1 MRMTKILALTTVIGG
16 ARVVNTWDAPSASL
30 FTGIQKNVH
39 MNRRIDTI
47 IIHCSATRAG
57 QDFTVADIDR
67 WHRERGF
74 DGIGY
79 HYVVRLDGT
88 IEKGRDVA
96 LPGAHCTG
104 WNARSIG
111 ICYIGGLDANG
122 QPADTRTNAQKRV
135 LYQLVQELQLT
146 YPSIN
151 LVLGHRD
158 TSPDRNGNGIIEP
171 FEYIKACPCFDVQ
184 EFLRTGRSLLLALL
198 AVLVFPCLL
207 SSCKSGKPLGR
218 QRMESDSVV
227 AMAHTTSSES
237 TVQAFRS
244 VWGEGEEHIEQT
256 VLVFGEDTIRGSLS
270 KRHPPL
276 ASVVR
281 TVVDRRRSTDVRTAE
296 AHHTVAKDSTQ
307 EVCQQHFSKET
318 ILTKKG
324 RGGWVLL
331 GVVMVLGVIALR
343 RIR

>member
-1 MRMTKILALTTVIGG
+1 MRMTKILALTTAIGS
-16 ARVVNTWDAPSASL
+16 ARAINTWDAPSASL
-30 FTGIQKNVH
+30 FTGIQKNIH

-47 IIHCSATRAG
+47 IIHCSATKAG
-57 QDFTVADIDR
+57 QDFSAVDIDR
-67 WHRERGF
+67 WHRESGY

-111 ICYIGGLDANG
+111 ICYIGGLDTNG
-122 QPADTRTNAQKRV
+122 KPADTRTNAQKRV
-135 LYQLVQELQLT
+135 LYQLILELQRT
-146 YPSIN
+146 YSSIN

-171 FEYIKACPCFDVQ
+171 FEYIKACPCFDVK
-184 EFLRTGRSLLLALL
+184 EFLRVGRSMLFVLLVA
-198 AVLVFPCLL
+198 LVFPCLL
-207 SSCKSGKPLGR
+207 SSCGSSKALR
-218 QRMESDSVV
+218 HQRIESDSV
-227 AMAHTTSSES
+227 ATLARNTNSES
-237 TVQAFRS
+237 SVQAFRS
-244 VWGEGEEHIEQT
+244 VCGEGEEHIEQT
-256 VLVFGEDTIRGSLS
+256 VLVFREDTIRGSLS

-281 TVVDRRRSTDVRTAE
+281 TVVNRKYNTESCAVE
-296 AHHTVAKDSTQ
+296 ILHTVAKDSIN
-307 EVCQQHFSKET
+307 EVRQQHFTKEA
-318 ILTKKG
+318 ILPKKG
-324 RGGWVLL
+324 WGGWAFL
-331 GVVMVLGVIALR
+331 GVGVVLGVIVLR